1 MPIPFVG
8 VIDKSKRN
16 TASAIVMTCLQL
28 WNVVSAWFDG
38 DGDGG
43 RRRSARSTHF
53 ADTVMVNAPAFLLA
67 VKDTMLSPHAIAPL
81 MSNATAL
88 PWVICVAP

>member
-1 MPIPFVG
+1 MPIPFVR
-8 VIDKSKRN
+8 VIDRSKRN

-28 WNVVSAWFDG
+28 WGVVSAGSTQSNLQEW
-38 DGDGG
+38 
-43 RRRSARSTHF
+43 RRPAHF

-67 VKDTMLSPHAIAPL
+67 VNETMLSPHAIAPL